1 MITKQQLKEWI
12 LLNGN
17 PSLQTI
23 GGDTVFYDAKDVQAL
38 IMKLLNELNRIKN

>member
-1 MITKQQLKEWI
+1 MNKKELEKWI
-12 LLNGN
+12 MLNAN

-38 IMKLLNELNRIKN
+38 IMKLLNELNRK